1 MAENRYNPDLEMLL
15 TINVDN
21 ISEDEK
27 VFYATSVRKSLNEEE
42 KTEHAKIYNEL
53 WMSKKY
59 NNTLDAD
66 VRACEKILEKRRE
79 ERLEKNKSNF
89 QSKDNEELMRLHAKN
104 DMTEEEQIT
113 YTKLVYFSL
122 NDEEKEKRI
131 KLFNDAFASHSV
143 NDTLTADVLA
153 CKQIVNE
160 RLLKENEIN
169 KAEKQDIVWADYKTV
184 LTEGAVLLNA
194 HSTEEFIKQAE
205 QHKGKLLEGHFVNVD
220 FEKVEEHFKD
230 KFLPMPEIGR
240 ARVEYCDFSK
250 CEDIKFPYDK
260 AYLEYTSKTP
270 ETEMIK
276 KQLKEMGADADINFY
291 PPEGLNNLYGRFDV
305 HATNKVNGEIINL
318 ISFSSSEM
326 PKENNFQKKLISE
339 LEERVPKEEKELLD
353 FVPEGTFENNI
364 QKAMK
369 NRCNFFYENVKT
381 ENKIMFD
388 SKEDAVKFM
397 KYMSKRAEN
406 YEKKNFRGLQKHWKH
421 EAKEFAVL
429 AEVMKTKDCTLERC
443 IKMINHPSL
452 QTQKFL
458 KVQRDAWSA
467 NVTEDLA
474 KSIDTAKSKIQELIN
489 EQKKRDDRF
498 FGLGYF
504 LERTVNKREYE
515 KRQKEMTALRADY
528 DGTEKVLKTYNAAA
542 DFDSQITKDFA
553 QKKRDIDVTMKTA
566 SNEITFEQINRSKQ
580 KDKGINI

>member
-1 MAENRYNPDLEMLL
+1 MADSKTFNEQLASLKSYELDYLEFLMRQ
-15 TINVDN
+15 DKE
-21 ISEDEK
+21 ISKISDEK
-27 VFYATSVRKSLNEEE
+27 KKIDAALNEVIDARQYALLNEESPNNKGRKLSWREIYGNRFLQAKLYDKGLEILRDPMRE
-42 KTEHAKIYNEL
+42 KEIEEA
-53 WMSKKY
+53 
-59 NNTLDAD
+59 
-66 VRACEKILEKRRE
+66 EKMVNSARE
-79 ERLEKNKSNF
+79 TIEKNN
-89 QSKDNEELMRLHAKN
+89 LKN
-104 DMTEEEQIT
+104 
-113 YTKLVYFSL
+113 
-122 NDEEKEKRI
+122 
-131 KLFNDAFASHSV
+131 
-143 NDTLTADVLA
+143 VL
-153 CKQIVNE
+153 
-160 RLLKENEIN
+160 
-169 KAEKQDIVWADYKTV
+169 WADYKTV
-184 LTEGAVLLNA
+184 LTEGAVLVNA

-205 QHKGKLLEGHFVNVD
+205 QHNGKLLEGHFVNVD

-250 CEDIKFPYDK
+250 CEDIKFPYNK
-260 AYLEYTSKTP
+260 AYLEHTSKTP

-276 KQLKEMGADADINFY
+276 KQLREIGAEGNISFY
-291 PPEGLNNLYGRFDV
+291 PPEGLNNIYGYFNV
-305 HATNKVNGEIINL
+305 NVTNKVNGEEINL

-326 PKENNFQKKLISE
+326 PKENNFQKKLMSE
-339 LEERVPKEEKELLD
+339 LGERVTKEEKELLD
-353 FVPEGTFENNI
+353 FVPEGTFEKNR
-364 QKAMK
+364 QKAME
-369 NRCNFFYENVKT
+369 NRCRFFYENVKT

-528 DGTEKVLKTYNAAA
+528 DGTEKVLKTYNASA

-566 SNEITFEQINRSKQ
+566 SNEITFEQTNRSKQ
-580 KDKGINI
+580 KNKGINI